1 MATKRFSTTQLFLV
15 ASGAFLGG
23 LFCSWLSSP
32 RTGAQNRRWIS
43 ENTHDLRDKVRS
55 SGKELR
61 SKNLPD
67 LYEATENLGLTDEDL
82 LPGER

>member
-1 MATKRFSTTQLFLV
+1 MATKRFSTTQLFV
-15 ASGAFLGG
+15 FATGAFLGG

-32 RTGAQNRRWIS
+32 RSGAENRRWIS
-43 ENTHDLRDKVRS
+43 KNTNDFRDKVRT
-55 SGKELR
+55 SGKDLR

-67 LYEATENLGLTDEDL
+67 LYEATENLGLTHEDL

>member
-1 MATKRFSTTQLFLV
+1 MATKRFSAAQLLAF
-15 ASGAFLGG
+15 ATGAFLGG

-32 RTGAQNRRWIS
+32 RSGAENRRWIS
-43 ENTHDLRDKVRS
+43 ESTHGLRDKVRS

-67 LYEATENLGLTDEDL
+67 LYQATENIGLTDEDL